1 MVVCTPPIV
10 LPENSIQPFST
21 QCNIVTSWSPDQR
34 GLSFIFLNVAI
45 SKVFAPDS
53 ILARDKVTIL
63 RFTPTVLIRQ
73 IRELALHSGFIHG
86 YNSHEGEA
94 TQCAV

>member
-1 MVVCTPPIV
+1 VVQVHPGPV

-21 QCNIVTSWSPDQR
+21 QCNIVTSRSPDQR

-53 ILARDKVTIL
+53 ILARD
-63 RFTPTVLIRQ
+63 RFRSVG
-73 IRELALHSGFIHG
+73 SGLPVISVRSVF
-86 YNSHEGEA
+86 
-94 TQCAV
+94 